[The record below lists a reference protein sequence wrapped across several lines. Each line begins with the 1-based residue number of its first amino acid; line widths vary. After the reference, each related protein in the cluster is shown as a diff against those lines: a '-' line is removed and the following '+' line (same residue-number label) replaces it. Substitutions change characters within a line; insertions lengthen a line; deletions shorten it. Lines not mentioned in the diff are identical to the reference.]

1 MKQVANFIKKIF
13 KRKQDPISNMDHLN
27 HLAFY
32 KSKVPHLEKRI
43 EELKTKVWVDETNP
57 TPKQEMQ
64 DKWDTINWSRVSVET
79 KNQIIELA
87 KQDILNQLNSK

>member
-1 MKQVANFIKKIF
+1 MKRIVNLIKNLF
-13 KRKQDPISNMDHLN
+13 KRKKESGLDMDHLN

-32 KSKVPHLEKRI
+32 KSQVPHLEKRLG
-43 EELKTKVWVDETNP
+43 ELKTKVWVDSTEP

-64 DKWDTINWSRVSVET
+64 DKWDMINWSRVSIET

-87 KQDILNQLNSK
+87 KQDIANQLN